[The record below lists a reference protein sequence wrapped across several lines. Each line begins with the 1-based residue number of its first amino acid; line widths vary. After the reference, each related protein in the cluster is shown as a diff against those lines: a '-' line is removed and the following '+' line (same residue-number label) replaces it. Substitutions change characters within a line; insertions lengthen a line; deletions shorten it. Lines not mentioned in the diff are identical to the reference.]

1 MRLSYSPNYERED
14 IIEALVENVQKYK
27 VNLKTTLTSNGINTT
42 YLLLSDQEQVFKNIP
57 LITNKSYDFTNPN
70 ADYYFSNDIHDEN
83 SSGYL
88 YTVYP
93 TSTSKVEYRSFYDI
107 VHNNGQLY
115 GWYKVQS
122 SNRED
127 AILFAEEIKAQF
139 PDSSGYSVPSW
150 DYERDDKPRS
160 DILIISFTL
169 LLMLLLIE
177 VSKNMKEISIR
188 KSLGENFISISKD
201 LFSPFLKTTIISA
214 TLAFVLS
221 YIVLIKTVNQYTIE
235 YMFQLGMYFL
245 WVVGLTCLL
254 FVLLGGIIF
263 MISPISIIKNRT
275 INKQLFKFNFIL
287 KIVFVILLFPQLLIY
302 IDTAV
307 DYSEK
312 VIGFIKY
319 KDVLASNVS
328 KIAMNPNAKIL
339 YDQDL
344 LDEFSLQY
352 KLYALENSDFF
363 LEYHTYNQN
372 MPERVAH
379 NPESKEYANYVYFS
393 MNKEYFNYYPMNGDL
408 VGYLEREEP
417 FILVNETTL
426 KTSKV
431 PLSKICKDC
440 EIVVT
445 KTKYAV
451 PNFQVHFEA
460 FYYNPIMVVYP
471 DLLSRPIKFIGSGFF
486 FYHESSPLEAEK
498 RMQVLYDLFE
508 GNWIFSNNFDE
519 TRYYMTYLSLESYYA
534 IVILL
539 QCLAAIILIIMH
551 GITVLY
557 DLNKKE
563 IAIHYL
569 SGYSFLQR
577 SSYIVFQDA
586 LLFGLLWFFLSTK
599 DYGLVESFGYAAL
612 VMSINFIFASLHLL
626 KNEKKQAIDAIKN
639 S

>member
-1 MRLSYSPNYERED
+1 MRLSYFPNYERED
-14 IIEALVENVQKYK
+14 IIEALIENVQKYK
-27 VNLKTTLTSNGINTT
+27 VNLKTTLVVNGINTT
-42 YLLLSDQEQVFKNIP
+42 YLLLSDQEQVFENIP
-57 LITNKSYDFTNPN
+57 LIPKKPYDFSSP
-70 ADYYFSNDIHDEN
+70 DKDFYFSNDIHDSN

-107 VHNNGQLY
+107 VHNQGQLY
-115 GWYKVQS
+115 GWYNVQS
-122 SNRED
+122 PNRAD
-127 AILFAEEIKAQF
+127 AIRFAEEIKAQF
-139 PDSSGYSVPSW
+139 PESSGFSVPTLN
-150 DYERDDKPRS
+150 YKRDDKPRS

-188 KSLGENFISISKD
+188 KSMGENFISISKD
-201 LFSPFLKTTIISA
+201 LFSPFLMTTLVSA
-214 TLAFVLS
+214 ILAFILS

-235 YMFQLGMYFL
+235 YMLQLAMLFL
-245 WVVGLTCLL
+245 WVIGLTSLL

-263 MISPISIIKNRT
+263 MISPISIIKNRN
-275 INKQLFKFNFIL
+275 INKQLFKFNFIM

-302 IDTAV
+302 MGNAINFSDNLM
-307 DYSEK
+307 
-312 VIGFIKY
+312 GFVTH
-319 KDVLASNVS
+319 KDILASNVS

-344 LDEFSLQY
+344 LDEFSLMY
-352 KLYALENSDFF
+352 KHYVLENSDFY
-363 LEYHTYNQN
+363 LEYNTYEQD
-372 MPERVAH
+372 MPDRVLLY
-379 NPESKEYANYVYFS
+379 PETGEYIDYVYFIV
-393 MNKEYFNYYPMNGDL
+393 NIEYFNYFPMEGEQKS
-408 VGYLEREEP
+408 YLEKEKP
-417 FILVNETTL
+417 FILINEKTKKTNKVN
-426 KTSKV
+426 
-431 PLSKICKDC
+431 LSKICKDC

-445 KTKYAV
+445 KTKYIV
-451 PNFQVHFEA
+451 PNLQVFHKA
-460 FYYNPIMVVYP
+460 FYDSPVMVIYP
-471 DLLSRPIKFIGSGFF
+471 DFSSLPIKYLGSQFF

-498 RMQVLYDLFE
+498 RIQSLYNLFE
-508 GNWIFSNNFDE
+508 GNWIFSNHLDD

-577 SSYIVFQDA
+577 
-586 LLFGLLWFFLSTK
+586 
-599 DYGLVESFGYAAL
+599 
-612 VMSINFIFASLHLL
+612 
-626 KNEKKQAIDAIKN
+626 
-639 S
+639 